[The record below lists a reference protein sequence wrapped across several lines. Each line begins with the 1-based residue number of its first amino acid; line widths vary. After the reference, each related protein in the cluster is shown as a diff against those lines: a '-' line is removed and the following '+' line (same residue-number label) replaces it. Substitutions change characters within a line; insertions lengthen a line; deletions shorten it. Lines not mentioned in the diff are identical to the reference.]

1 MAETTAFAYHEA
13 GHAVAAHV
21 LQHGPAPMYVT
32 IVPDGVTRGHV
43 RPRPV
48 RPQGDPASTMEMS
61 LMEMVVRFAG
71 PIAQIRHDPSSWQ
84 PISGYSDWHVACR
97 LAILI
102 SRGMRVLGSDM
113 DPRRQARTLLVA
125 AAVEEQPSPSC
136 SRTRQA
142 SPATAAT
149 AVIGTT
155 AGLSSRPTSSR
166 LISRCRR

>member
-48 RPQGDPASTMEMS
+48 RPQGDPASTMEVS

-71 PIAQIRHDPSSWQ
+71 PIAQIRHNPSSWQ
-84 PISGYSDWHVACR
+84 PINGYSDWHVACR

-125 AAVEEQPSPSC
+125 AAVEAGRLVE
-136 SRTRQA
+136 REWVLIERLARALVDRKTL
-142 SPATAAT
+142 TGEEIAAVL
-149 AVIGTT
+149 AELG
-155 AGLSSRPTSSR
+155 GLR
-166 LISRCRR
+166 